1 MLTGLIFATEEAEHQ
16 PGVLAATLPFG
27 GMTLIEY
34 QARLLIAAGSAQL
47 LVAVGRVTPAL
58 AAAVNRIG
66 RRGATVDIVRSAEEA
81 KAKAHPL
88 AVIVALADGLVTT
101 DAVVANMALEPA
113 DTLLVTPTGDAT
125 SVERVDSGHC
135 WAGVA
140 TLSVDRLED
149 AARLPREYDFQSTL
163 LRVATQARAKH
174 VLLPAKA
181 VRSGH
186 GVERDAGTL
195 EVRSKDVLASLAE
208 QRTGWIDRFVFTPV
222 TRLVLPLLVRRKV
235 PDIAVGIAGGAIG
248 LFGLAAIP
256 FWDAGGATVLLFLAM
271 VLLSAGSLLGWL
283 RGEDGHAA
291 LQERGL
297 EVLGVAGILG
307 IGLVQSL
314 IVSAGTAAVLAL
326 TGVLVTILTRRIPAP
341 RPPWAATPATALVL
355 LAPFALAGTVTP
367 GLALVAVHAG
377 VTLAHAIENLR
388 RRA

>member
-101 DAVVANMALEPA
+101 DAVVANMALEPV

-181 VRSGH
+181 ARSGH

-256 FWDAGGATVLLFLAM
+256 FWDAGGATVLLFAAM

-326 TGVLVTILTRRIPAP
+326 TGVSVTILTRRIPAP

-377 VTLAHAIENLR
+377 VTLAHAIEHLR

>member
-181 VRSGH
+181 ARSGH

-195 EVRSKDVLASLAE
+195 EVRSKDVLASLTE

-256 FWDAGGATVLLFLAM
+256 FWDAGGATVLLFAAM

-377 VTLAHAIENLR
+377 VTLAHAIEHLR

>member
-181 VRSGH
+181 ARSGH

-235 PDIAVGIAGGAIG
+235 PDIAVGIAGSVLG

-256 FWDAGGATVLLFLAM
+256 FWDAGGATVLLFAAM

-314 IVSAGTAAVLAL
+314 IVSAGTAAVLAA
-326 TGVLVTILTRRIPAP
+326 TGVAVTILTRRIPAP

-367 GLALVAVHAG
+367 GLALVAIHAG
-377 VTLAHAIENLR
+377 VTLAHAIEHLR

>member
-88 AVIVALADGLVTT
+88 ATIVALADGLVTT
-101 DAVVANMALEPA
+101 DAVVANMALEPV

-181 VRSGH
+181 ARAGH

-235 PDIAVGIAGGAIG
+235 PDIAVGIAGGVLG

-256 FWDAGGATVLLFLAM
+256 FWDAGGATVLLFVAM

-326 TGVLVTILTRRIPAP
+326 TGVVVTILTRRIPAP

-377 VTLAHAIENLR
+377 VTLAHAIEHLR

>member
-34 QARLLIAAGSAQL
+34 QARLLVAAGAGQL

-81 KAKAHPL
+81 KAKVHPL
-88 AVIVALADGLVTT
+88 ATIVALADGLVTT
-101 DAVVANMALEPA
+101 DAVIEGMALEPT

-125 SVERVDSGHC
+125 SVERVDAEHC

-140 TLSVDRLED
+140 TLSIDRLDD

-163 LRVATQARAKH
+163 LRVATQARAAH

-208 QRTGWIDRFVFTPV
+208 QRTGWIDRYVFTPV
-222 TRLVLPLLVRRKV
+222 SRLLLPLLVRRKV
-235 PDIAVGIAGGAIG
+235 PDVAIGAAGGVLGVA
-248 LFGLAAIP
+248 GLAAIP
-256 FWDAGGATVLLFLAM
+256 FWSAGAATVLLFLAM
-271 VLLSAGSLLGWL
+271 VVLSAGSLLGWL

-291 LQERGL
+291 WQERG
-297 EVLGVAGILG
+297 VDIFGVAGVLG

-314 IVSAGTAAVLAL
+314 IVQTGTAGVLAL
-326 TGVLVTILTRRIPAP
+326 VGVAATILARRSPAI

-355 LAPFALAGTVTP
+355 LAPFALAGTTTI
-367 GLALVAVHAG
+367 GLALVALHAS
-377 VTLAHAIENLR
+377 VTLAYAIENLR
-388 RRA
+388 REA

>member
-88 AVIVALADGLVTT
+88 ATIVALADGLVTT

-113 DTLLVTPTGDAT
+113 DTLLVTPAGDAT

-181 VRSGH
+181 ARSGH

-235 PDIAVGIAGGAIG
+235 PDIAVGIAGATLG

-256 FWDAGGATVLLFLAM
+256 FWDAGGATVLLFAAM

-291 LQERGL
+291 LQERGV
-297 EVLGVAGILG
+297 EVLGVAGIIG

-326 TGVLVTILTRRIPAP
+326 TGVAVTILTRRIPAP

-367 GLALVAVHAG
+367 GLALISVHAG
-377 VTLAHAIENLR
+377 VTLAHAIEHLR

>member
-1 MLTGLIFATEEAEHQ
+1 M
-16 PGVLAATLPFG
+16 
-27 GMTLIEY
+27 
-34 QARLLIAAGSAQL
+34 
-47 LVAVGRVTPAL
+47 
-58 AAAVNRIG
+58 
-66 RRGATVDIVRSAEEA
+66 
-81 KAKAHPL
+81 
-88 AVIVALADGLVTT
+88 IVALADGLVTT
-101 DAVVANMALEPA
+101 DAVVANMALEPV

-181 VRSGH
+181 ARSGH

-256 FWDAGGATVLLFLAM
+256 FWDAGGATVLLFAAM

-377 VTLAHAIENLR
+377 VTLAHAIEHLR

>member
-101 DAVVANMALEPA
+101 DAVVANMALEPV

-181 VRSGH
+181 ARSGH

-256 FWDAGGATVLLFLAM
+256 FWDAGGATVLLFAAM

-377 VTLAHAIENLR
+377 VTLAHAIEHLR

>member
-181 VRSGH
+181 ARSGH

-256 FWDAGGATVLLFLAM
+256 FWDAGGATVLLFAAM

-326 TGVLVTILTRRIPAP
+326 TGVSVTILTRRIPAP

-377 VTLAHAIENLR
+377 VTLAHAIEHLR

>member
-88 AVIVALADGLVTT
+88 ATIVALADGLVTT
-101 DAVVANMALEPA
+101 DAVVANMALEPV

-181 VRSGH
+181 ARSGH

-235 PDIAVGIAGGAIG
+235 PDIAVGIAGGVLG

-256 FWDAGGATVLLFLAM
+256 FWDAGGATVLLFAAM

-326 TGVLVTILTRRIPAP
+326 TGVVVTILTRRIPAP

-377 VTLAHAIENLR
+377 VTLAHAIEHLR

>member
-27 GMTLIEY
+27 GMSLIEY
-34 QARLLIAAGSAQL
+34 QARLLIAAGAAQL
-47 LVAVGRVTPAL
+47 LVAVGRMTPAL

-66 RRGATVDIVRSAEEA
+66 RRGTTVDIVRSAEEA

-101 DAVVANMALEPA
+101 DAVVANMALEPV

-181 VRSGH
+181 ARSGH

-235 PDIAVGIAGGAIG
+235 PDVAVGIAGGVLG

-256 FWDAGGATVLLFLAM
+256 FWDVGGAAVLLFMAM

-307 IGLVQSL
+307 IGMVQSL

-326 TGVLVTILTRRIPAP
+326 TGVVVTILTRRIPAS
-341 RPPWAATPATALVL
+341 RPPWAATAATALVL
-355 LAPFALAGTVTP
+355 VAPFALAGIVTA

-377 VTLAHAIENLR
+377 VTLASAIEHLR

>member
-34 QARLLIAAGSAQL
+34 QARLLIAAGAAQL

-58 AAAVNRIG
+58 AGAVNRIG

-88 AVIVALADGLVTT
+88 STIVALADGLVTT
-101 DAVVANMALEPA
+101 DAVVANMALEPV

-140 TLSVDRLED
+140 TLSVDRLDD

-163 LRVATQARAKH
+163 LRVATQARAAH

-181 VRSGH
+181 ARSGH

-235 PDIAVGIAGGAIG
+235 PDIAVGIAGGIIG
-248 LFGLAAIP
+248 LAGLAAIP
-256 FWDAGGATVLLFLAM
+256 FWDSGAAAVLLFVAM

-283 RGEDGHAA
+283 RGEDTHAA
-291 LQERGL
+291 WQERGM
-297 EVLGVAGILG
+297 EILGIGGILG
-307 IGLVQSL
+307 IGVVQSL

-326 TGVLVTILTRRIPAP
+326 TGVAVTILTRRIPAP

-355 LAPFALAGTVTP
+355 LAPFALAGTP
-367 GLALVAVHAG
+367 IAGLALVAVHAG
-377 VTLAHAIENLR
+377 VTLTLAVEHLR
-388 RRA
+388 RQA

>member
-34 QARLLIAAGSAQL
+34 QARLLIAAGAAQL

-101 DAVVANMALEPA
+101 DAVVANMALEPS

-181 VRSGH
+181 ARSGH

-222 TRLVLPLLVRRKV
+222 TRWVLPLLVRRKV
-235 PDIAVGIAGGAIG
+235 PDIAVGIAGGVLG

-256 FWDAGGATVLLFLAM
+256 FWDAGGATVLLFVAM

-314 IVSAGTAAVLAL
+314 IVSAGTAGVLAL
-326 TGVLVTILTRRIPAP
+326 TGVVVTILTRRIPAP
-341 RPPWAATPATALVL
+341 RPPWAATAATALVL
-355 LAPFALAGTVTP
+355 LGPFALTGTVTI

-377 VTLAHAIENLR
+377 VTLAHAIEHLR
-388 RRA
+388 RQA

>member
-235 PDIAVGIAGGAIG
+235 PDIAVGIAGGTIG

-256 FWDAGGATVLLFLAM
+256 FWDAGGATVLLFAAM

-326 TGVLVTILTRRIPAP
+326 TGVLATILTRRIPAP

-377 VTLAHAIENLR
+377 VTLAYAIENLR